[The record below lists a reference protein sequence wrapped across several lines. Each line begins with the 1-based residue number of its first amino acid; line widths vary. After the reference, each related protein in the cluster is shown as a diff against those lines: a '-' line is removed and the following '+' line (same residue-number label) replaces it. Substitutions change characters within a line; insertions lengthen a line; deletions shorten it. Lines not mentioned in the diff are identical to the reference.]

1 MCGRTCLTLDPDQV
15 ICACKYPKKTT
26 RKETDSKE
34 KDYFKDE
41 KGSEMETPE
50 WRAEFNLG
58 RRYHASYNI
67 APTDITPV
75 IVSAAHFSDAED
87 QKCARVVMPM
97 MWGMIPFWHKGDYR
111 RHGLTTNN
119 CRLEHLM
126 DSKLYRGPFK
136 RGQRCVVICEGFYE
150 WQTAGPAKKPSER
163 EAYLVFVPQAE
174 DVKIYDKSTWSP
186 QDVKL
191 LRMAGLFDVWEDESG
206 DKMYSYSIITFQS
219 SKIMSWMHYRMP
231 AILETEQQ
239 MNDWLDFK
247 RVSDTEAL
255 ATLRPATELQWHRV
269 TKLVNNSRNKS
280 EECNK
285 PIELAAKPV
294 KPPMNKTMMS
304 WLNVR
309 KKREEQIKAEQSDA
323 SDGENEEK
331 EGVTKRRTSADGSP
345 VDSPAKRPRFRD
357 FKNEALERSGG
368 SSDCEVKSAE
378 R

>member
-1 MCGRTCLTLDPDQV
+1 MTLWYFSTQAANLVFKIVIFVYISLSFINYSFIKYFDKQCVDAPVCRYIIFSFTISIKRLFRTLDPDQV
-15 ICACKYPKKTT
+15 ICACKYPKKST
-26 RKETDSKE
+26 RKEPDFKE
-34 KDYFKDE
+34 KDDMKDGE
-41 KGSEMETPE
+41 GSEMETPE
-50 WRAEFNLG
+50 WRAEYNLG
-58 RRYHASYNI
+58 RRYQASYNI

-87 QKCARVVMPM
+87 QKCARVVTPM

-163 EAYLVFVPQAE
+163 EAYLVFVPQAA
-174 DVKIYDKSTWSP
+174 DVKIYDKNTWSP

-239 MNDWLDFK
+239 MN
-247 RVSDTEAL
+247 VSKAF
-255 ATLRPATELQWHRV
+255 
-269 TKLVNNSRNKS
+269 VNPSL
-280 EECNK
+280 
-285 PIELAAKPV
+285 IQV
-294 KPPMNKTMMS
+294 QFTH
-304 WLNVR
+304 
-309 KKREEQIKAEQSDA
+309 
-323 SDGENEEK
+323 
-331 EGVTKRRTSADGSP
+331 
-345 VDSPAKRPRFRD
+345 PRIF
-357 FKNEALERSGG
+357 
-368 SSDCEVKSAE
+368 
-378 R
+378 

>member
-1 MCGRTCLTLDPDQV
+1 MCGRTCLTLDPDEV
-15 ICACKYPKKTT
+15 LCACKYPKKTVK
-26 RKETDSKE
+26 KEPDTTKE
-34 KDYFKDE
+34 DVTKDE
-41 KGSEMETPE
+41 DSSNMETPE

-58 RRYHASYNI
+58 RRYQASYNI

-75 IVSAAHFSDAED
+75 IVSAAHFSDADD

-97 MWGMIPFWHKGDYR
+97 MWGMIPFWHKGDYK

-136 RGQRCVVICEGFYE
+136 RGQRCVVVCEGFYE

-163 EAYLVFVPQAE
+163 EAYLVYVPQQGDA
-174 DVKIYDKSTWSP
+174 KIYDKSTWSP
-186 QDVKL
+186 TDVKL

-231 AILETEQQ
+231 AILETEEQ

-247 RVSDTEAL
+247 RVSDSEAL
-255 ATLRPATELQWHRV
+255 ATLRPAQSLQWHRV

-285 PIELAAKPV
+285 PMELAAKPA
-294 KPPMNKTMMS
+294 KPPMNKTMMA

-309 KKREEQIKAEQSDA
+309 RKREEQIKEEQSDP
-323 SDGENEEK
+323 SGDEEQDKHNEA
-331 EGVTKRRTSADGSP
+331 KRKCSDGSP
-345 VDSPAKRPRFRD
+345 IGSPAKRPRFRE
-357 FKNEALERSGG
+357 FKKALRQSPG
-368 SSDCEVKSAE
+368 SSGSDVKSGE

>member
-15 ICACKYPKKTT
+15 LCACKYQNSSVK
-26 RKETDSKE
+26 KETDAHKEE
-34 KDYFKDE
+34 KDDSIAPEDE
-41 KGSEMETPE
+41 ERKGMETPE

-58 RRYHASYNI
+58 RRYQASYNI

-75 IVSAAHFSDAED
+75 VVSAAHFSDQED
-87 QKCARVVMPM
+87 QKCARIVMPM

-111 RHGLTTNN
+111 KHGLTTNN

-136 RGQRCVVICEGFYE
+136 RGQRCVVLCEGFYE

-163 EAYLVFVPQAE
+163 EAYLIFVPQE
-174 DVKIYDKSTWSP
+174 TDVKIYDKTTWTPSN
-186 QDVKL
+186 VKL

-219 SKIMSWMHYRMP
+219 SKIMDWMHYRMP

-247 RVSDTEAL
+247 RVSDSQAL
-255 ATLRPATELQWHRV
+255 ATLRPAKCLEWHRV

-285 PIELAAKPV
+285 PIELAAKPA
-294 KPPMNKTMMS
+294 KPPMNKTMMA

-309 KKREEQIKAEQSDA
+309 KKREEQIKAEQSEP
-323 SDGENEEK
+323 SDEDTDSA
-331 EGVTKRRTSADGSP
+331 TKRKNSSDAN
-345 VDSPAKRPRFRD
+345 SPAKRQRFSD
-357 FKNEALERSGG
+357 FKMALQKPSCGG
-368 SSDCEVKSAE
+368 SESENKSSPP
-378 R
+378 